1 MIISINVIPIIIHYI
16 YHHKSWQ
23 ILSIF
28 MEAMASELL
37 VSYVKSHYLS
47 FTSGA
52 WVFVTLTNLWLRQ
65 VLLIASPSMYSEL
78 GSGETINVLSMP
90 PKQFS
95 PLFFGLNMPIYIET
109 HIRDSF
115 LRIQCPD
122 KLRKFLEDNESYS
135 GSGNNSKG
143 KGVILF
149 QKQRTKEP
157 KCGYRVGFQTTTSG

>member
-52 WVFVTLTNLWLRQ
+52 WVFVTLTNLWLR
-65 VLLIASPSMYSEL
+65 LSLRIASPSMYSEL

-90 PKQFS
+90 PKQSFRPS
-95 PLFFGLNMPIYIET
+95 SLAVTCRYTWRHIQETRFFVFNVPTNLE
-109 HIRDSF
+109 SF
-115 LRIQCPD
+115 LKTMSLPLCLVTSQR
-122 KLRKFLEDNESYS
+122 
-135 GSGNNSKG
+135 G
-143 KGVILF
+143 KGVIF
-149 QKQRTKEP
+149 
-157 KCGYRVGFQTTTSG
+157 

>member
-52 WVFVTLTNLWLRQ
+52 CNLGVRNPNKFMAEVVFTYCLALHVFRAG
-65 VLLIASPSMYSEL
+65 V
-78 GSGETINVLSMP
+78 
-90 PKQFS
+90 
-95 PLFFGLNMPIYIET
+95 
-109 HIRDSF
+109 R
-115 LRIQCPD
+115 R
-122 KLRKFLEDNESYS
+122 
-135 GSGNNSKG
+135 NN
-143 KGVILF
+143 
-149 QKQRTKEP
+149 
-157 KCGYRVGFQTTTSG
+157 